1 MTRET
6 YKAVRGRER
15 KANPQMSLFSQ
26 KNRVYELKK
35 NKSKF
40 KNAWKK
46 EVRQY
51 C

>member
-1 MTRET
+1 MTMQT
-6 YKAVRGRER
+6 YKSIKGKER
-15 KANPQMSLFSQ
+15 KENPQMSLFSQ